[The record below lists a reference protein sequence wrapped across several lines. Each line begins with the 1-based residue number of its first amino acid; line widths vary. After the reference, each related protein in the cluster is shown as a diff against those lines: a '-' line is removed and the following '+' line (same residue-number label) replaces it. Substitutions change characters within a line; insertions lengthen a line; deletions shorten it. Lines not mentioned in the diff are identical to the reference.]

1 MKTRKVALIGAVLL
15 AVMVAVLGP
24 MSCSPGEQQGEKLVV
39 YTAMEID
46 ELNVYKKAWAAKHPD
61 IPLKIVRDSTGI
73 MTAKLLAEK
82 DNPKADVVWAL
93 AATSL
98 LLCDEAGMIKGYNP
112 KGLDRVKENFRDVK
126 HSEARWVGIKAW
138 MCGFTSNTIECKN
151 LGLEYPKSYE
161 DLIKPEYKGR
171 LVMPNP
177 ASSGTGFLFVSSI
190 LQLKGEDEGWAY
202 LDKLHENMAQYTH
215 SGSKPSKLAGK
226 GEYPIGISFAFRAL
240 KQKAKGERV
249 VLTLPSE
256 GSGWD
261 VEANAL
267 IRKPK
272 IKEEAKLFLDWAIN
286 DDMMKMY
293 SRFWPTTSV
302 PVESELELKGWP
314 TNVSTQLIKN
324 DFYWAARNRIRIL
337 KEWSRRY
344 EGKSATKN

>member
-1 MKTRKVALIGAVLL
+1 
-15 AVMVAVLGP
+15 
-24 MSCSPGEQQGEKLVV
+24 
-39 YTAMEID
+39 
-46 ELNVYKKAWAAKHPD
+46 
-61 IPLKIVRDSTGI
+61 
-73 MTAKLLAEK
+73 
-82 DNPKADVVWAL
+82 
-93 AATSL
+93 
-98 LLCDEAGMIKGYNP
+98 
-112 KGLDRVKENFRDVK
+112 
-126 HSEARWVGIKAW
+126 
-138 MCGFTSNTIECKN
+138 
-151 LGLEYPKSYE
+151 
-161 DLIKPEYKGR
+161 
-171 LVMPNP
+171 
-177 ASSGTGFLFVSSI
+177 
-190 LQLKGEDEGWAY
+190 
-202 LDKLHENMAQYTH
+202 MAQYTH

-240 KQKAKGERV
+240 KQKARGERV

>member
-1 MKTRKVALIGAVLL
+1 MKARKAMLIGAAMT
-15 AVMVAVLGP
+15 AVVAAVLGAV
-24 MSCSPGEQQGEKLVV
+24 SCSPSEDPGEELVV

-46 ELNVYKKAWAAKHPD
+46 ELTVYQKAWETKYPD
-61 IPLKIVRDSTGI
+61 IRLKIVRDSTGI

-82 DNPKADVVWAL
+82 NNPKADVVWAL

-98 LLCDEAGMIKGYNP
+98 LHCDQVGMLKGYNP
-112 KGLDRVKENFRDVK
+112 EGLGRVKKEFRDTK
-126 HSEARWVGIKAW
+126 NEQARWVGIKAW
-138 MCGFTSNTIECKN
+138 MCGFTSNTIECKK
-151 LGLEYPKSYE
+151 LGLAYPASYE

-190 LQLKGEDEGWAY
+190 LQMKGEKPGWAY

-240 KQKAKGERV
+240 KQKEKGEPV
-249 VLTLPSE
+249 VLTLPKE

-267 IRKPK
+267 IRKPT
-272 IKEEAKLFLDWAIN
+272 IKKEARLFLDWAIN

-293 SRFWPTTSV
+293 SKFWPTTSV
-302 PVESELELKGWP
+302 PVETDRELKGWP
-314 TNVSTQLIKN
+314 EDVSKQLMKN
-324 DFYWAARNRIRIL
+324 DFYWAAENRVRIL
-337 KEWSRRY
+337 KEWSGRY
-344 EGKSATKN
+344 EGKSAPRE